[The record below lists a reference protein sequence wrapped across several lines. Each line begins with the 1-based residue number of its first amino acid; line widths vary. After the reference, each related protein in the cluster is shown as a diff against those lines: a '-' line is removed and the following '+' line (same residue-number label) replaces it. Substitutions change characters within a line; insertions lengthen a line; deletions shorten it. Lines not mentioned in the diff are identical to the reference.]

1 MVLSGENGG
10 ASFIST
16 SRLGFRLKS
25 VLGFSILDRQHLLHV
40 QWTTQYLLLSA
51 TLNNRSRGYGI

>member
-1 MVLSGENGG
+1 MVLGGENGG

-25 VLGFSILDRQHLLHV
+25 VLGFSILVRQHLLHV
-40 QWTTQYLLLSA
+40 QWTTQ
-51 TLNNRSRGYGI
+51 